1 MDRVLLVAIP
11 LSSFLLMGLV
21 GLSLSREE
29 VLSAFQNVRTL
40 AGGVI
45 LPWLVLPLLSLLMA
59 ATLSMTP
66 DLRVSFLLLSAC
78 PVGGMA
84 SLYSLL
90 SRANS
95 GLTIVWTSISCL
107 SAWALTPAV
116 LWVYTRMAPDIAVV
130 AVPFKI
136 VAIQVGL
143 MLALPVLL
151 GMGLRR
157 WIRADKERIE
167 TWIRRLA
174 AVGLLIL
181 LGLAVASSPREFV
194 EGLKREAGT
203 VVVFTA
209 LALLAGEGLGRL
221 LFREARNRIA
231 FTFQLPVRNIA
242 VAIVL
247 AASILKRVD
256 YAAFAAAFFVL
267 QTLLLL
273 GVVAVRRFA
282 VRGFRR
288 A

>member
-11 LSSFLLMGLV
+11 VSSFLLMGLV
-21 GLSLSREE
+21 GLSLSRGDL
-29 VLSAFQNVRTL
+29 LSGFRNVRTL
-40 AGGVI
+40 AGGVL
-45 LPWLVLPLLSLLMA
+45 LPWLVVPLLGGLLVT
-59 ATLSMTP
+59 TLPMTP
-66 DLRVSFLLLSAC
+66 ELRVSFLLLSAC

-90 SRANS
+90 SKANS

-107 SAWALTPAV
+107 AAWMLTPAV
-116 LWVYTRMAPDIAVV
+116 LWVYTRMTPDMAVV
-130 AVPFKI
+130 TLPIKM

-157 WIRADKERIE
+157 YIRADAARIE
-167 TWIRRLA
+167 VWIRRFA
-174 AVGLLIL
+174 AIGLLIL

-194 EGLKREAGT
+194 EGLMREAGT
-203 VVVFTA
+203 VVLFTG
-209 LALLAGEGLGRL
+209 LSLLAGEGLGWL
-221 LFREARNRIA
+221 LFREAPDRIA
-231 FTFQLPVRNIA
+231 FAFQLPVRNIA

-267 QTLLLL
+267 QTLLLM
-273 GVVAVRRFA
+273 GVAAVRRFGI
-282 VRGFRR
+282 RGFRR

>member
-1 MDRVLLVAIP
+1 MDRVLLVVIP
-11 LSSFLLMGLV
+11 VLSFLLMGLV
-21 GLSLSREE
+21 GLCLLRGD
-29 VLSAFQNVRTL
+29 LLTAFRNLRTL
-40 AGGVI
+40 AGGVL
-45 LPWLVLPLLSLLMA
+45 LPWLVLPLLGGLIVT
-59 ATLSMTP
+59 TLPMTP
-66 DLRVSFLLLSAC
+66 DLRVSFLLLTAC
-78 PVGGMA
+78 PVGGMS
-84 SLYSLL
+84 SLYGLL

-107 SAWALTPAV
+107 AAWMLTPAL
-116 LWVYTRMAPDIAVV
+116 LWVYTRMDPNLAVV
-130 AVPFKI
+130 TVPFKI

-157 WIRADKERIE
+157 WIRVDKERIE
-167 TWIRRLA
+167 SWIRRVA

-181 LGLAVASSPREFV
+181 LGLVVASSPREFV

-209 LALLAGEGLGRL
+209 LSLLAGEGLGRL
-221 LFREARNRIA
+221 LFREAPDRIA

-267 QTLLLL
+267 QTLLLM
-273 GVVAVRRFA
+273 GVVAVRRFRI
-282 VRGFRR
+282 RGFRR